1 MFQPITVT
9 SFFPLAQV
17 IPSLGNGHPLEWM
30 LCMTVYK
37 SPTLRD
43 PQIPH
48 LLSFCPQKSLIA
60 SSLWGTTGSP
70 KLTCAF
76 PDPDPNST
84 ISLESH
90 SYF

>member
-48 LLSFCPQKSLIA
+48 LLSFCPQKSLILPLSGA
-60 SSLWGTTGSP
+60 QQEVPSSRVLF
-70 KLTCAF
+70 LTQTPTQPF
-76 PDPDPNST
+76 
-84 ISLESH
+84 L
-90 SYF
+90 